1 MPIDVKEAVKKAK
14 KYVATIFDGEDVA
27 RISLEEVWF
36 DGDENEWSVT
46 VGIRHREIGARKTIL
61 TAFDQEIVRDIPEYK
76 VVRMTDDGELVAI
89 QNYERIAAE

>member
-1 MPIDVKEAVKKAK
+1 MPIDVKEAVKTAK

-36 DGDENEWSVT
+36 DSDENEWSVT